1 MSSNDSQN
9 MFQIK
14 NTVSG
19 SLVIPKIESP
29 SAVDEFKN
37 AVVAP
42 RSNCVLNSDKL
53 EKVFQMI
60 PAKMA
65 MLIAAKKYYEVSE

>member
-37 AVVAP
+37 AI
-42 RSNCVLNSDKL
+42 
-53 EKVFQMI
+53 VFN
-60 PAKMA
+60 
-65 MLIAAKKYYEVSE
+65 